1 MLYIETILSRLDYV
15 PHHQIIFK
23 FRKAYVNNTQ
33 LTLPMFGIIRQ
44 LARPNLRSLAQL
56 SRGFATEK
64 GKKYKVAENPEEVS
78 KLVFNEEGL
87 CKIY

>member
-1 MLYIETILSRLDYV
+1 M
-15 PHHQIIFK
+15 
-23 FRKAYVNNTQ
+23 FR
-33 LTLPMFGIIRQ
+33 IIRQ
-44 LARPNLRSLAQL
+44 LARPNLRSLVQL